1 MCKKKKKK
9 KKKNFYIPP
18 PPLPAPPS
26 LYLLDAL
33 ESEGSNDEENHEST
47 EADRRR
53 NDSGCGSIVWDDRD
67 TNLCLKTRGKEG

>member
-1 MCKKKKKK
+1 MYKKKKKK
-9 KKKNFYIPP
+9 IKKNLYIPP

-33 ESEGSNDEENHEST
+33 ESEGSNDEENHESI

-53 NDSGCGSIVWDDRD
+53 NDSGCGSMFGMTGRQTYV
-67 TNLCLKTRGKEG
+67 